1 MNDFYNFVCLTI
13 IEMTIQEHDFVIIGS
28 GLAGLAAAYYASAYG
43 NVAIITKA
51 EVDVSNSYYAQG
63 GIAAVLSDEDSIE
76 DHINDTLEAG
86 RGLCDYTPVKTLVS
100 EGRERVLELIEL
112 GMQFDKE
119 NGEIVLGLEG
129 GHSKRRILHSGGAS
143 TGRDL
148 TKFMVKKVQEK
159 SNIKAYEHTKA
170 VDLIIEDGVCSG
182 LRAICFDDMSTII
195 FKTNVVILGTGGLSR
210 LYQRSTNPYTATGDG
225 IALAWKSDVELVD
238 MEFIQF
244 HPSALM
250 IPGKDAFLL
259 SEAIRGEGAYLLNKD
274 HERFMVDKHPLAEL
288 APRDTVAKAIYN
300 QMKIDNSPN
309 VFLSLRHLD
318 EEYIKK
324 RFSAIYEKVL
334 EMGLDITKE
343 LIPIAP
349 AAHYMVG
356 GIKTGINAETNIP
369 GLWAIGEVASTGVMG
384 ANRLAS
390 NSLLECLV
398 FGKRSIDHAKDFI
411 SKPKKE
417 IKPEKIIY
425 NYENTDVF
433 LKYKNEISDIMSNSV
448 CLVRDKEGLEKAVTR
463 LKEIHEEFRNNTNE
477 YNLAKIN
484 NLANIG
490 FLIARSALIREE
502 SRGGHNREDFPE
514 ANSKFKMHIVQ
525 QRNQEPKFEP
535 VRN

>member
-1 MNDFYNFVCLTI
+1 
-13 IEMTIQEHDFVIIGS
+13 MTIQEHDFVIIGS
-28 GLAGLAAAYYASAYG
+28 GLAGLAAAYYASTYG

-63 GIAAVLSDEDSIE
+63 GIAAVLSEEDSIE
-76 DHINDTLEAG
+76 NHIQDTLTAG
-86 RGLCDYTPVKTLVS
+86 RGLCDYKPVEILVS
-100 EGRERVLELIEL
+100 EGQERVLELIKM

-119 NGEIVLGLEG
+119 DGEIVLGLEG

-148 TKFMVKKVQEK
+148 TKFMVQKVQEK
-159 SNIKAYEHTKA
+159 SNITAYEHTKA
-170 VDLIIEDGVCSG
+170 VDLIMDNNECSG
-182 LRAICFDDMSTII
+182 LRAICFDDMSTIV
-195 FKTNVVILGTGGLSR
+195 FKTNVIILATGGLSR

-225 IALAWKSDVELVD
+225 IALAWKSGVELVD

-259 SEAIRGEGAYLLNKD
+259 SEAIRGEGAYLLDKNQN
-274 HERFMVDKHPLAEL
+274 RFMVDQHPLAEL
-288 APRDTVAKAIYN
+288 APRDIVAKAIYN
-300 QMKIDNSPN
+300 QMKIDNTPN
-309 VFLSLRHLD
+309 VFISLKHLD
-318 EEYIKK
+318 GEYIKK

-334 EMGLDITKE
+334 EMGLDITKD

-356 GIKTGINAETNIP
+356 GIKTGIDAETNIP

-398 FGKRSIDHAKDFI
+398 FAKRSIENAKKVI
-411 SKPKKE
+411 KNPKKD
-417 IKPEKIIY
+417 ILVSKINY
-425 NYENTDVF
+425 NYDNTGTF

-448 CLVRDKEGLEKAVTR
+448 CLVRDQEGLTNAVMR
-463 LKEIHEEFRNNTNE
+463 LKEIHEEFRNNNDE

-502 SRGGHNREDFPE
+502 SRGGHNRQDYPE
-514 ANSKFKMHIVQ
+514 ANAKYEVHIVQ
-525 QRNQEPKFEP
+525 QRNKEPKFEP

>member
-1 MNDFYNFVCLTI
+1 
-13 IEMTIQEHDFVIIGS
+13 MTIQEHDFVIIGS
-28 GLAGLAAAYYASAYG
+28 GLAGLAAAYYASFYG
-43 NVAIITKA
+43 NVAIVTKA
-51 EVDVSNSYYAQG
+51 EVDVSNSYFAQG

-76 DHINDTLEAG
+76 DHIQDTLTAG
-86 RGLCDYTPVKTLVS
+86 RGLCDYEPVKTLVS
-100 EGRERVLELIEL
+100 EGRERVLELIQM

-119 NGEIVLGLEG
+119 DDEIVLGLEG

-148 TKFMVKKVQEK
+148 TKFMVKKVQSR
-159 SNIKAYEHTKA
+159 SNITAYEHTKA
-170 VDLIIEDGVCSG
+170 VDLILEDGKCCG
-182 LRAICFDDMSTII
+182 LRAICFDDMSTTI
-195 FKTNVVILGTGGLSR
+195 FKTNVIIIATGGLSR

-225 IALAWKSDVELVD
+225 IALAWKSGVELAD
-238 MEFIQF
+238 MEFVQF

-259 SEAIRGEGAYLLNKD
+259 SEAIRGEGAYLFDIN
-274 HERFMVDKHPLAEL
+274 HNRFMIDQHPLAEL
-288 APRDTVAKAIYN
+288 APRDSVAKAIYN

-309 VFLSLRHLD
+309 VFLSLQHLD
-318 EEYIKK
+318 EAYIKR

-334 EMGLDITKE
+334 GLGLDITKD

-356 GIKTGINAETNIP
+356 GIKTGIDAETNIP

-398 FGKRSIDHAKDFI
+398 FAKRSIEHAKDVI
-411 SKPKKE
+411 KNPKFE
-417 IKPEKIIY
+417 IPTTEINY
-425 NYENTDVF
+425 NYDNAEIF

-448 CLVRDKEGLEKAVTR
+448 CLVRDKEGLNKAIKR
-463 LKEIHEEFRNNTNE
+463 LKEIHEEFKNKKDE
-477 YNLAKIN
+477 YNLAKID

-502 SRGGHNREDFPE
+502 SRGGHNRQDYPE
-514 ANSKFKMHIVQ
+514 MNPKHAVHIVQ
-525 QRNQEPKFEP
+525 QRNQQPKFEP